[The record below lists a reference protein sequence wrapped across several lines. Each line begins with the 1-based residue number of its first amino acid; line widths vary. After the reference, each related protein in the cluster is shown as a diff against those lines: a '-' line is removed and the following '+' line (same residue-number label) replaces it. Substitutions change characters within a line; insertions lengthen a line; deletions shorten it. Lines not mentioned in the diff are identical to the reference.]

1 MSFLR
6 TRKVTV
12 ANAIRPVAS
21 ARLLQVGASFSQR
34 AHSASRYL
42 RGNRFFGQIRGLV
55 CADTVI
61 AVEIA

>member
-1 MSFLR
+1 M
-6 TRKVTV
+6 VVGVVVVVVVMV
-12 ANAIRPVAS
+12 AVLPVAS
-21 ARLLQVGASFSQR
+21 ARLLQVGPSFWQKVRSKPR
-34 AHSASRYL
+34 HL